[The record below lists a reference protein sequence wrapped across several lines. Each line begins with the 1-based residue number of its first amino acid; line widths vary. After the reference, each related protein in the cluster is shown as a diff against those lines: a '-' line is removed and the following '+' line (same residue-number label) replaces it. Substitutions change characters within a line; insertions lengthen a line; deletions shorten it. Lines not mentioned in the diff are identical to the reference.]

1 MPKRA
6 TPTTRMMMPSLL
18 SQFVPR
24 ASSIAETVFMRCWKV
39 GRDAATRYAESGGGP
54 ETRAAVAGGI
64 SARTRGVGIRG
75 VGGWDEGTDG
85 GVGCGGTTGT
95 DGLNWAGV
103 FAAAGKTGS
112 CSTGARGAGSF
123 CAVVAAGALGV
134 GGGKTGEGACGFWS
148 GCCGPGCFS
157 EVG

>member
-54 ETRAAVAGGI
+54 ETRAAAAGGI

-75 VGGWDEGTDG
+75 VGGWGGGTDG
-85 GVGCGGTTGT
+85 GVGWGGGTGR
-95 DGLNWAGV
+95 DGFNLAGV
-103 FAAAGKTGS
+103 
-112 CSTGARGAGSF
+112 
-123 CAVVAAGALGV
+123 L
-134 GGGKTGEGACGFWS
+134 GGGG
-148 GCCGPGCFS
+148 
-157 EVG
+157 VRR